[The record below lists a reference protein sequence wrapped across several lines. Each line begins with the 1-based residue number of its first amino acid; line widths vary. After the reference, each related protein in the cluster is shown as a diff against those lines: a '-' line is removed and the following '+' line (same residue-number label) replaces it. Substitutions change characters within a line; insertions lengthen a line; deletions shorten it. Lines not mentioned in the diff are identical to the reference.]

1 MSAAPQLDDWNAE
14 KDSPEIPFEIVLHGP
29 SSARGKLRVGP
40 TGEDD
45 PERARYVD
53 QVIERIRA
61 AKENRE

>member
-14 KDSPEIPFEIVLHGP
+14 KDSPEIPFEIVLRGP
-29 SSARGKLRVGP
+29 SAARGKLRVGP

-53 QVIERIRA
+53 HVVARIRA
-61 AKENRE
+61 AKGNKP